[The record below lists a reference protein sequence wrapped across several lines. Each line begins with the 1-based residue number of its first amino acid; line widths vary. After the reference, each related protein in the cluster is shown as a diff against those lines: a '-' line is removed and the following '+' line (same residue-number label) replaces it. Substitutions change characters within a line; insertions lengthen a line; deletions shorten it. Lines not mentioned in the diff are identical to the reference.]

1 MRSKK
6 FAWIAQRV
14 VTAQILKEIGTDIGE
29 VKENCLD
36 STAGCHRANLE
47 RDRHGYRWSQ
57 RQLLV

>member
-14 VTAQILKEIGTDIGE
+14 VTGQTLKEIGTDIGE

-47 RDRHGYRWSQ
+47 RDRHGYR
-57 RQLLV
+57 